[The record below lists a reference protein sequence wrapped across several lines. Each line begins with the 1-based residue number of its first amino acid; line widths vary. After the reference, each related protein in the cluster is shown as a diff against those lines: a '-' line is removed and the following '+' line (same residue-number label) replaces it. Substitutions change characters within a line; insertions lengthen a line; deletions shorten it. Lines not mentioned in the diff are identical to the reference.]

1 MNKVIL
7 LGRLCDNPV
16 IRYAGE
22 RNSPVTSF
30 TLAVS
35 RDYKNAQ
42 GEYDTDFI
50 SCELWNKRAEVFC
63 QYMSK
68 GKLVW
73 IEGSLRLD
81 KFTIDT
87 GETKYKIKVH
97 VDGFSFIPLTKRKES
112 NNTTFNSNQIFNDEI
127 FDGEISESEIPF

>member
-1 MNKVIL
+1 M

-50 SCELWNKRAEVFC
+50 DCDLWD
-63 QYMSK
+63 K
-68 GKLVW
+68 GQ
-73 IEGSLRLD
+73 
-81 KFTIDT
+81 KFFVNILQ
-87 GETKYKIKVH
+87 KV
-97 VDGFSFIPLTKRKES
+97 S
-112 NNTTFNSNQIFNDEI
+112 
-127 FDGEISESEIPF
+127 